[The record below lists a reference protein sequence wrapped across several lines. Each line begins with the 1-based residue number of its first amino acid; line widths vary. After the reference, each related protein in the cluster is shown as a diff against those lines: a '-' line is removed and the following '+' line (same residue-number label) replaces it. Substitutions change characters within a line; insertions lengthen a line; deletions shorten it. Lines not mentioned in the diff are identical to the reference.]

1 MSYKALY
8 RIWRPKD
15 FSQMVGQEHVTK
27 VLKNQIESDHT
38 GHAYLFCGTRGTGK
52 TSAAKIF
59 AKGVNCLST
68 ENNKPCCKCDNCLS
82 IQDERFM
89 DIIEM
94 DAASNNGVDNIR
106 ELKESIKYPPAKG
119 KYKVYIIDEVHM
131 LSTGAFNA
139 LLKTLEEPPTYI
151 IFILATTEPHKLPA
165 TILSRC
171 QRFDFRRVSEIEMAS
186 RMKYICEQINVN
198 IDDDALMIIAR
209 NSDGSVRDALSVLDQ
224 CTSLGSDTVT
234 RNDVIDILG
243 TVSLDFLFE
252 ITESVLDE
260 DAESA
265 VKTIERLTSEGK
277 DIQQFL
283 KDWIYHYRNLL
294 ITKISNNLEAIISMS
309 SENIARL
316 KKQGSRTDIAAIKN
330 AIMELSKTANEAKW
344 SSQPRIMLELV
355 AIRLCLP
362 EAEMNYD
369 GLNRRISKIEK
380 SISEQGGIIVKNIP
394 SDTVETK
401 NEPETTQEEKAEYT
415 TNKKIENKIT
425 NTENTDSSKKYKG
438 SLKKKWNEIIESARM
453 QRPSFNMLSQ
463 GVGIKSYENS
473 IMTIIVDSTSKK
485 QIVEMNMSFLET
497 LISDIE
503 GVRTKVEI
511 SEGEKQEI
519 KDFEKGYD
527 NDNII
532 EEINNN
538 FQLGELNIIE
548 E

>member
-1 MSYKALY
+1 MEDAMSYKALY

-68 ENNKPCCKCDNCLS
+68 SDDKPCCQCENCLS
-82 IQDERFM
+82 IQDEKFM

-139 LLKTLEEPPTYI
+139 LLKTLEEPPKYI

-186 RMKYICEQINVN
+186 RMRYICEQINVD

-224 CTSLGSDTVT
+224 CTSLGIDKVT

-243 TVSLDFLFE
+243 TVSMEFLFE

-260 DAESA
+260 DAENA

-316 KKQGSRTDIAAIKN
+316 KKQGSRTDIASIKN

-362 EAEMNYD
+362 ESEMNFD
-369 GLNRRISKIEK
+369 GLNRRITKIEK
-380 SISEQGGIIVKNIP
+380 S
-394 SDTVETK
+394 
-401 NEPETTQEEKAEYT
+401 KAC
-415 TNKKIENKIT
+415 
-425 NTENTDSSKKYKG
+425 
-438 SLKKKWNEIIESARM
+438 LV
-453 QRPSFNMLSQ
+453 L
-463 GVGIKSYENS
+463 
-473 IMTIIVDSTSKK
+473 
-485 QIVEMNMSFLET
+485 
-497 LISDIE
+497 
-503 GVRTKVEI
+503 
-511 SEGEKQEI
+511 
-519 KDFEKGYD
+519 
-527 NDNII
+527 
-532 EEINNN
+532 
-538 FQLGELNIIE
+538 
-548 E
+548 